1 MCVQGLAGEPEKADD
16 HNVSSP
22 PKNTSDTGSL
32 SSGVLSVDQEVGGS
46 DQCVDGSV
54 SIEHTTVQ
62 LCDHRAQNGSCEDS
76 VVLHRVGVGGLDAT
90 QLVQL
95 LLGHLALGNELFG
108 TRGDEIVAR
117 VDVVVDAI
125 AGLLEAGGGEHIA
138 EQEVGEEE
146 LGAVVGQGCQRVV
159 GGEAEVGEER
169 RPVRIGLVF
178 GLLELH

>member
-54 SIEHTTVQ
+54 SVEHTTVQ

-76 VVLHRVGVGGLDAT
+76 VVLHRVGVGRLDAT

-95 LLGHLALGNELFG
+95 LLGHLALGDELFG
-108 TRGDEIVAR
+108 TRRDEIVAG